1 MKTKSLAEIE
11 KDVNKEL
18 GVIDIA
24 ELKEGENEKRQ
35 ITRQRKAFYNFF
47 KD

>member
-1 MKTKSLAEIE
+1 MKTKSLAEVE

-24 ELKEGENEKRQ
+24 ELKEGKNEKRDT
-35 ITRQRKAFYNFF
+35 TRQRKDISGFF
-47 KD
+47 